1 MEDRPVVSRSSI
13 FCIDKFKDIFKQKD
27 EKEEAKEVFKMH
39 SNTRDLVYFTLFI
52 CRAFGMKDSKQI
64 DDKIDFY
71 SEGNMPTRGL
81 IQLATELE
89 HDYIVEQLIR
99 SNIDVNLVDQSHQS
113 AFDMAVDRNLVNIKH
128 ILLKRSDLVPN
139 QNNVKLD
146 EHPLRI

>member
-1 MEDRPVVSRSSI
+1 
-13 FCIDKFKDIFKQKD
+13 
-27 EKEEAKEVFKMH
+27 MH

-52 CRAFGMKDSKQI
+52 CRAFKMKDSKQI

-71 SEGNMPTRGL
+71 SKGNMPTRGL

-139 QNNVKLD
+139 QHNVKLD